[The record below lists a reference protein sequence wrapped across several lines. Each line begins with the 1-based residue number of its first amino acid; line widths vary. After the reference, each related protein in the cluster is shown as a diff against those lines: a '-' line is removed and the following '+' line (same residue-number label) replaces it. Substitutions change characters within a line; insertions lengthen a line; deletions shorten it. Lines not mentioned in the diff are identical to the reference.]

1 MCHVSSV
8 LKRCTQSVVVLALAG
23 VLASPGGALAQTQ
36 VLERGVVPVAPGGNA
51 AADQAGPGQ
60 VDAGLV
66 SPPVAG
72 AVQVP
77 PEVVAALGQPMLQG
91 QKRFRWFAFSV
102 YDIRLWVPA
111 PVSPAN
117 LFNEPFAL
125 ELEYARSLYGKAI
138 AERSLDEMQALASI
152 DQTQQAQWLA
162 FMEKAFPDV
171 NQGDRLTGL
180 WSPDGTVTFL
190 FNGKQT
196 ASIRDARFGELFF
209 GIWLAPGTSEP
220 AMRSALLGL
229 GS

>member
-1 MCHVSSV
+1 MRHVSPV
-8 LKRCTQSVVVLALAG
+8 LKRCAQKVVLLTLG
-23 VLASPGGALAQTQ
+23 VVLASPGGALAQTQ
-36 VLERGVVPVAPGGNA
+36 VPERGVAPVAPGAN
-51 AADQAGPGQ
+51 AADQLGPGQ

-72 AVQVP
+72 AVQAP
-77 PEVVAALGQPMLQG
+77 PEVVAALGQPVLQG

-102 YDIRLWVPA
+102 YDIRLWVTA
-111 PVSPAN
+111 PVSAPN
-117 LFNEPFAL
+117 VFNESFAL

-229 GS
+229 NP